1 MNRIPHIG
9 LRTAKT
15 SVAVFVSLVIGWLMH
30 GQSDPLC
37 IAVAAIVA
45 LQSSRQETRDA
56 GINRLIGTAAGGI
69 WGILV
74 FLANIFVFGSL
85 HQIFKFAV
93 IALGIVAV
101 ILTGLGIKRPTSV
114 GIACVV
120 YLIITTAP
128 VGELNPLKYMAIRLL
143 DTFIGFAVA
152 MVLNLFRLPDEP
164 DTQQKK

>member
-1 MNRIPHIG
+1 MNKIPHIG
-9 LRTAKT
+9 MRTVKT
-15 SVAVFVSLVIGWLMH
+15 SLAVFVSLVIGWLMQ

-45 LQSSRQETRDA
+45 LQPSRQDTQQA
-56 GINRLIGTAAGGI
+56 GINRLIGTAAGGM
-69 WGILV
+69 WGIV
-74 FLANIFVFGSL
+74 IFLANIFVLASL
-85 HQIFKFAV
+85 HQIVQFAL
-93 IALGIVAV
+93 IAAGIVVV
-101 ILTGLGIKRPTSV
+101 ILTGLGIKRPDSV

-152 MVLNLFRLPDEP
+152 MALNSFRLPQENDGQP
-164 DTQQKK
+164 